1 MRISQDINKVDA
13 HAVFIKIEPQTINLL
28 CEVFVSFV
36 TLISTSVGVKMIT
49 RHFSDLKID
58 ALVIDALPRLLTL

>member
-58 ALVIDALPRLLTL
+58 ALVIGALPRLLTL